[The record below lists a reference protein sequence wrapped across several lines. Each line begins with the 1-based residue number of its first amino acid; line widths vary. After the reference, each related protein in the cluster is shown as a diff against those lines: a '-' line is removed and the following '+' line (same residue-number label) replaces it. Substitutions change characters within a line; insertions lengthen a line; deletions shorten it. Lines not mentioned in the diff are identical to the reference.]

1 MRVRSLSPAGAERKS
16 WLFNRIIKDAHFE
29 NLTTI
34 ADIPK
39 PRRVI
44 PAEDVIIEKPI
55 RINTGIDRARRKVD
69 SSPRTSTAKG
79 VTMAGD
85 IEENGI
91 LADDNVFGNST
102 VINMLVERKVRE
114 FEERFQAEKEAA
126 YREGFDQGRSRGFQD
141 GIAKAADL
149 ESLLNEI
156 NSELI
161 SERDN
166 LLAKSEKVI
175 TRLVIEVAEAVI
187 GEAVMKSSKELLDYN
202 LKRCLEVLGGSGK
215 VTVRINPSDY
225 EFAEEELL
233 GKLRGDIDRFVF
245 QFEPDPSISPGGCF
259 IESDGGAIDA
269 RMESQFEQI
278 KNSFLQLV

>member
-1 MRVRSLSPAGAERKS
+1 MS
-16 WLFNRIIKDAHFE
+16 NRIIKDALLE
-29 NLTTI
+29 SSKTI
-34 ADIPK
+34 VDFPK

-55 RINTGIDRARRKVD
+55 RINTGIACTEPDVD
-69 SSPRTSTAKG
+69 SSQRTSRS
-79 VTMAGD
+79 VTDAGD
-85 IEENGI
+85 IEKNGI
-91 LADDNVFGNST
+91 LADDNVSGNST

-126 YREGFDQGRSRGFQD
+126 YKEGFDQGKSRGFQD
-141 GIAKAADL
+141 GIAKTTDL

-156 NSELI
+156 NSTLI

-166 LLAKSEKVI
+166 LLARSEEVI

-233 GKLRGDIDRFVF
+233 GKLRSDIDRFVF
-245 QFEPDPSISPGGCF
+245 QFEPDPTISPGGCF

-269 RMESQFEQI
+269 RVESQFEQI

>member
-1 MRVRSLSPAGAERKS
+1 MS
-16 WLFNRIIKDAHFE
+16 NRIIKDALLE
-29 NLTTI
+29 SSKTI
-34 ADIPK
+34 VDIPK

-44 PAEDVIIEKPI
+44 PAEDVIIEKPLL
-55 RINTGIDRARRKVD
+55 INTGIDRVRRKVD
-69 SSPRTSTAKG
+69 SSRRLSG
-79 VTMAGD
+79 NVNEAGD
-85 IEENGI
+85 NEKDGI
-91 LADDNVFGNST
+91 LADDNISGNST

-126 YREGFDQGRSRGFQD
+126 YREGFDQGKSRGFQD
-141 GIAKAADL
+141 GIAKTADL

-156 NSELI
+156 NSTLI

-166 LLAKSEKVI
+166 LLAKSEEVI

-245 QFEPDPSISPGGCF
+245 QFEPDPTISPGGCF

-269 RMESQFEQI
+269 RVESQFEQI